1 MGRSRLSRT
10 TDWWRAQS
18 GTQRYR
24 LYTQLTLQ
32 LVVVGVAVAVSIPA
46 TAVWGMVGMW
56 VAGFA
61 AVLALESQPD
71 FAIWSP
77 VRAQRWLFGVA
88 VGLMIGVWTAYA
100 VLARVLTGQND
111 LDTARPVGVYTA
123 FLAGMAV
130 LPFLRH
136 RWWLLGVIAV
146 ATGIAYAGSPR
157 GVLGITGVVA
167 ATGTLL
173 MVTTLLTRWGLQVID
188 DLERAKVVEARLRV
202 AEERLRFSRDL
213 HDVVGRGFSAIAV
226 KSELAGTLLRAR
238 STDKAEAE
246 IDEIKVLAVQSMEQ
260 MRALVRGY
268 RDIDLVGEVAG
279 TRSLLSA
286 AGCELVVEG
295 DPAQVPDRFHE
306 VAAWVV
312 REGTTNI
319 VKHSSASSAWLTLGP
334 AGMSLRNDGVA
345 VQDSPADGP
354 HSGLLGLAERL
365 DMVGASLRTSRSEG
379 LFTLQVRWE
388 TP

>member
-1 MGRSRLSRT
+1 M
-10 TDWWRAQS
+10 
-18 GTQRYR
+18 
-24 LYTQLTLQ
+24 TLQ
-32 LVVVGVAVAVSIPA
+32 LVVVGVAVAVSISAP
-46 TAVWGMVGMW
+46 AVWGMIGTW

-71 FAIWSP
+71 FAVWSP
-77 VRAQRWLFGVA
+77 MRARRRLFGVA
-88 VGLMIGVWTAYA
+88 VGLMVGVWIVYA
-100 VLARVLTGQND
+100 VLARVLTGQSD
-111 LDTARPVGVYTA
+111 LETARPVGVYTA
-123 FLAGMAV
+123 LLAGMAV

-136 RWWLLGVIAV
+136 RWLLLVAIAI

-157 GVLGITGVVA
+157 GVLGIAGVVA

-188 DLERAKVVEARLRV
+188 DLERAKAVEARLRV

-238 STDKAEAE
+238 STDKAEVE

-286 AGCELVVEG
+286 AGCDLVVAG

-319 VKHSSASSAWLTLGP
+319 VKHSSASSARLTLGP

-345 VQDSPADGP
+345 VGDSSEDGP
-354 HSGLLGLAERL
+354 RSGLQGLAERL
-365 DMVGASLRTSRSEG
+365 DMVGASLRTSRADG
-379 LFTLQVRWE
+379 LFTLQIRWE
-388 TP
+388 PT

>member
-1 MGRSRLSRT
+1 MGRSRLNRT

-18 GTQRYR
+18 DTQRYR
-24 LYTQLTLQ
+24 LYTQVTLQ
-32 LVVVGVAVAVSIPA
+32 LVVVGVAVAVSVPA
-46 TAVWGMVGMW
+46 PAVWGMIGTW

-77 VRAQRWLFGVA
+77 MRARRWLFGVA
-88 VGLMIGVWTAYA
+88 VGQMVGVWIVYA
-100 VLARVLTGQND
+100 VLARVLTGQGD
-111 LDTARPVGVYTA
+111 LETARPVGVYTA
-123 FLAGMAV
+123 LLAGMAV

-136 RWWLLGVIAV
+136 RWWLLGAIAIV
-146 ATGIAYAGSPR
+146 TGIAYADSPR

-188 DLERAKVVEARLRV
+188 DLERAKAVEARLRV

-238 STDKAEAE
+238 STDKAEVE

-286 AGCELVVEG
+286 AGCDLVVEG

-345 VQDSPADGP
+345 VNDSSADSP
-354 HSGLLGLAERL
+354 HSGLQGLAERL
-365 DMVGASLRTSRSEG
+365 AMVGASLRTSRSDG
-379 LFTLQVRWE
+379 LFTLQIRWE
-388 TP
+388 PT

>member
-18 GTQRYR
+18 DTQRYR
-24 LYTQLTLQ
+24 LYTQVTLQ
-32 LVVVGVAVAVSIPA
+32 LVVVGVAVAVSVPA
-46 TAVWGMVGMW
+46 PAVWGMIGTW

-61 AVLALESQPD
+61 AVLALESQAD

-77 VRAQRWLFGVA
+77 MRARRRLFGVA
-88 VGLMIGVWTAYA
+88 VGLMVGVWIVYA
-100 VLARVLTGQND
+100 VLARVLTGHSD
-111 LDTARPVGVYTA
+111 LETARPVGVYTA
-123 FLAGMAV
+123 LLAGMAV

-136 RWWLLGVIAV
+136 RWWLLVAIAI

-157 GVLGITGVVA
+157 GVLGITAVVA

-188 DLERAKVVEARLRV
+188 DLERAKAVEARLRV

-238 STDKAEAE
+238 STDKAEVE

-286 AGCELVVEG
+286 AGCDLVVEG

-345 VQDSPADGP
+345 VHDSSTDGP
-354 HSGLLGLAERL
+354 RSGLLGLAERL
-365 DMVGASLRTSRSEG
+365 EMVGASLHTSRADG
-379 LFTLQVRWE
+379 VFTLQIRWE
-388 TP
+388 PT

>member
-1 MGRSRLSRT
+1 MGRSRLNRT

-18 GTQRYR
+18 DTQRYR
-24 LYTQLTLQ
+24 LYTQVTLQ
-32 LVVVGVAVAVSIPA
+32 LVVVGVAVAVSVPA
-46 TAVWGMVGMW
+46 PAVWGMIGTW

-77 VRAQRWLFGVA
+77 MRARRWLFGVA
-88 VGLMIGVWTAYA
+88 VGLMVGVWIVYA
-100 VLARVLTGQND
+100 VLARVLTGQGD
-111 LDTARPVGVYTA
+111 LETARPVGVYTA
-123 FLAGMAV
+123 LLAGMAV

-136 RWWLLGVIAV
+136 RWWLLGAIAIV
-146 ATGIAYAGSPR
+146 TGIAYAGSPR

-188 DLERAKVVEARLRV
+188 DLERAKAVEARLRV

-238 STDKAEAE
+238 STDKAEVE

-286 AGCELVVEG
+286 AGCDLVVEG

-334 AGMSLRNDGVA
+334 TGMSLRNDGVA
-345 VQDSPADGP
+345 EHDSSTSGP
-354 HSGLLGLAERL
+354 RSGLQGLAERL
-365 DMVGASLRTSRSEG
+365 EMVGASLRTSRADG
-379 LFTLQVRWE
+379 LFTLQIRWE
-388 TP
+388 PT